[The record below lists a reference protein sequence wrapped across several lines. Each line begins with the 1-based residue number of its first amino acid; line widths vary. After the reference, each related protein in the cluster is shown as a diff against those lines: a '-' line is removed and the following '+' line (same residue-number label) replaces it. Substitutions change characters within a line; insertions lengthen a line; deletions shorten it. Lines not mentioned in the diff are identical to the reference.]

1 MKVLGKFALQAITKN
16 KIQMEFKNFAEFK
29 EVEGKALPVTEWITV
44 TQEMINAF
52 AEATLDFQWIHIDVE
67 KATKYSPFKTPIAH
81 GFMSVSLLSKF
92 VESVAIIKSAKM
104 GVNYGLNKIRF
115 PHHVAVN
122 SKLRAQITVAKV
134 EDYADNG
141 MKTFWD
147 CVVEIE
153 GVEKPACVAQFI
165 TLTFE

>member
-1 MKVLGKFALQAITKN
+1 
-16 KIQMEFKNFAEFK
+16 MEFQNFAEFK
-29 EVEGKALPVTEWITV
+29 QMEGKKLPVTEWITV

-52 AEATLDFQWIHIDVE
+52 ADATLDFQWIHIDVE

-81 GFMSVSLLSKF
+81 GFMSVSLMSKF
-92 VESVAIIKSAKM
+92 VESVAVIKSAKM

-122 SKLRAQITVAKV
+122 SRLRAHINVAKV
-134 EDYADNG
+134 EDYAENG
-141 MKTFWD
+141 IKTFWD
-147 CVVEIE
+147 CTVEIE